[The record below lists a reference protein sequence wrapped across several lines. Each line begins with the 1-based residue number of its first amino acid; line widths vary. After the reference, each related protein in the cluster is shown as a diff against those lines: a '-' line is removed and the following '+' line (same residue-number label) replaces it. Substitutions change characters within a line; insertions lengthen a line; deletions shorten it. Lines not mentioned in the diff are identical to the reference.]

1 MATASELEKIRS
13 NPIKEGLNAFRHLF
27 QSTCTG
33 LSIAATSDAVQVVFS
48 TAAVAGMAQLF
59 LPTFLANIYSYQKPG
74 ARPYPSSGK

>member
-27 QSTCTG
+27 QSTCTD

-48 TAAVAGMAQLF
+48 AVAGMA
-59 LPTFLANIYSYQKPG
+59 
-74 ARPYPSSGK
+74 